1 MSLRS
6 YPLQSYTLKCYEL
19 YHGPKFDLNTYRYWT
34 SSSSKNINKMQ
45 FNVGND
51 EIVEVDIMEDFNV
64 IDEDP
69 AV

>member
-1 MSLRS
+1 MLHNIRGDCILDFILRG
-6 YPLQSYTLKCYEL
+6 EL
-19 YHGPKFDLNTYRYWT
+19 YHGPEFDLNTYWT
-34 SSSSKNINKMQ
+34 SSSSRDINKMQ

-51 EIVEVDIMEDFNV
+51 EIVEVDIVEDFDI